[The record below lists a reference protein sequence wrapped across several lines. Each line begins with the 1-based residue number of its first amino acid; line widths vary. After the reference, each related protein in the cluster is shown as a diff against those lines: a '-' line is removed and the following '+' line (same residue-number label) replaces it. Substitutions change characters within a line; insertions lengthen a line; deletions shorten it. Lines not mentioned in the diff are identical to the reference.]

1 MGFEI
6 PFQKQELA
14 EYHREWV
21 NFMYR
26 KRETLALFIKYLLR
40 NTAHE
45 IANFIRY
52 LAALTILFS
61 LTSEKA
67 EKIFSKLKLIKMKI
81 YN

>member
-6 PFQKQELA
+6 PFQKQELG

-26 KRETLALFIKYLLR
+26 KRETLALFIKYLLT

-45 IANFIRY
+45 IANFVCY

-61 LTSEKA
+61 LTSEEA
-67 EKIFSKLKLIKMKI
+67 EKTFSKSKIVKMKL
-81 YN
+81 YT